1 MGARW
6 RSLVGR
12 VTGNIRAKLLAG
24 VLILVP
30 LVITF
35 LVLQFLFVNLDG
47 LLQPVIVVVV
57 GYPIPGAGIVSTV
70 ILLYLA
76 GVVATN
82 VFGQRLLRGAERVMD
97 RMPVVRTLYTTSK
110 TALNAV
116 ARREAP
122 AFKRVVL
129 VEYPRKGIYA
139 VGFATGQFLGPS
151 GEVLV
156 SVFVPATPLPTGGI
170 LAIVPESEVIATD
183 MSVDEGL
190 KLIVSGGIL
199 SPTQVRR
206 GPPLGDKAGV
216 GGGDGQQSS
225 QTGNPVV

>member
-1 MGARW
+1 MGTRW

-47 LLQPVIVVVV
+47 LLQPVITVVV

-97 RMPVVRTLYTTSK
+97 RMPVVRTLYMTSK
-110 TALNAV
+110 SALNAV

-156 SVFVPATPLPTGGI
+156 SVFLPATPLPTGGI
-170 LAIVPESEVIATD
+170 LAIVPESEVIVTD

-206 GPPLGDKAGV
+206 GPPQNDKAGE